1 MLFRLT
7 VIVLAG
13 AVLSA
18 CAAFTPPPKGSE
30 TPLTRIAF
38 GSCADQNRPQPI
50 WEAVLRYR
58 PQTFLFLGDN
68 VYGDVSSGEMAELK
82 TAYEKARTIPAM
94 AQLRAES
101 DVLATWD
108 DHDYGRNDAGATF
121 PYREQAKELFLDH
134 WQVPPGD
141 GRRKRAG
148 IYFSRLQG
156 PPGRRVQIIMLD
168 TRSFR
173 SDLIVTGKRRPSY
186 MPDPDPANTVL
197 GAAQWAW
204 LRAELRKPADLRLL
218 VSSIQVIADGHGWE
232 RWGNLPVERQR
243 LFDTIRDTGAQDVV
257 LLSGDRH
264 FGALYARKTGVSY
277 PLYEITSS
285 SLNRPWRNADER
297 GPRQIGAAYG
307 SENFGTVDIDWSRR
321 TVLLALRD
329 IDGRIVRRQTIRL
342 DDPGS

>member
-18 CAAFTPPPKGSE
+18 CAAFTTPP
-30 TPLTRIAF
+30 TRADIPLTRIAF

-50 WEAVLRYR
+50 WDAVLGYR

-68 VYGDVSSGEMAELK
+68 VYGDVTSPDMAELK
-82 TAYEKARTIPAM
+82 TAYEKARAIPAM
-94 AQLRAES
+94 TQLRAEA

-141 GRRKRAG
+141 KRRNRAG
-148 IYFSRLQG
+148 IYFSRIQG
-156 PPGRRVQIIMLD
+156 PPGKRVQIIMLD

-173 SDLIVTGKRRPSY
+173 SDLIPTGKRRPKY
-186 MPDPDPANTVL
+186 MPDPDPAKTVL

-218 VSSIQVIADGHGWE
+218 VSSIQVVADDHGWE
-232 RWGNLPVERQR
+232 RWGNLPAERQR
-243 LFDTIRDTGAQDVV
+243 LFDTIRDTGAKGVV

-264 FGALYARKTGVSY
+264 FGALYALKAGVPY
-277 PLYEITSS
+277 PLYELTSS

-297 GPRQIGAAYG
+297 GPRQIVAAYG
-307 SENFGTVDIDWSRR
+307 PENFGTVDIDWARR

-329 IDGRIVRRQTIRL
+329 IKGRIVRRQTIRL
-342 DDPGS
+342 DNPGS

>member
-1 MLFRLT
+1 MIFRRT

-18 CAAFTPPPKGSE
+18 CATVAPPPTGAE
-30 TPLTRIAF
+30 APLTRIAF

-50 WEAVLRYR
+50 WDAVLGYR
-58 PQTFLFLGDN
+58 PQAFLFLGDN
-68 VYGDVSSGEMAELK
+68 VYGDVTSADMTELK
-82 TAYEKARTIPAM
+82 TAYQKARAMPAM
-94 AQLRAES
+94 AKLRAATEI
-101 DVLATWD
+101 LATWD
-108 DHDYGRNDAGATF
+108 DHDYGRNDAGVTF
-121 PYREQAKELFLDH
+121 PYRVQAKELFLDH
-134 WQVPPGD
+134 WQVPAGD
-141 GRRKRAG
+141 PHRARAG

-156 PPGRRVQIIMLD
+156 PPGRRVQIVMLD

-186 MPDPDPANTVL
+186 LPDPDPAKTVL
-197 GAAQWAW
+197 GEAQWAW
-204 LRAELRKPADLRLL
+204 LRAELRKPADIRLL

-243 LFDTIRDTGAQDVV
+243 LFDAIRDTGAQGVI

-264 FGALYARKTGVSY
+264 FGALYARKTGVPY

-297 GPRQIGAAYG
+297 VPRQISAAYG
-307 SENFGTVDIDWSRR
+307 AENFGTVDIDWSRR
-321 TVLLALRD
+321 SVLLALRD
-329 IDGRIVRRQTIRL
+329 IDGRIVRRHTIRF
-342 DDPGS
+342 DTPGS